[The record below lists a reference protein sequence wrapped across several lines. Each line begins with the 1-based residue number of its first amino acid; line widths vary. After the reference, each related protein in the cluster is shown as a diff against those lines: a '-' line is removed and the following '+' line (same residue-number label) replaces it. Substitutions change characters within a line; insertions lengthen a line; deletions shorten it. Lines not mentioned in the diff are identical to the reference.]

1 MAKKNKLG
9 LWSFAIAVCLTAI
22 ASFALPMYIIR
33 PFRAQSVQELSLALY
48 VRQVGPILSIL
59 CGLASIFVAWK
70 LRRWPAILLCV
81 LTLVF
86 AAINQVNIFEIM
98 FRPDLKPVF
107 ARAVEAKLDGDDMLL
122 AVKLGNEAH
131 AYPIR
136 MLAYHHIVNDR
147 VGGVAIVATY

>member
-1 MAKKNKLG
+1 
-9 LWSFAIAVCLTAI
+9 
-22 ASFALPMYIIR
+22 MYIIR
-33 PFRAQSVQELSLALY
+33 PFRAQSAQELSLALY
-48 VRQVGPILSIL
+48 VRQVGPVLSIL

-70 LRRWPAILLCV
+70 LRRWPAILLCA

-98 FRPDLKPVF
+98 FRPDLQPGF
-107 ARAVEAKLDGDDMLL
+107 ARVSEAKLDGGDMVL
-122 AVKLGNEAH
+122 AVKLGKSSR
-131 AYPIR
+131 AYPVR